1 MCSIKFSDGTELPVF
16 SIIAGS
22 GYVQGVNRETIQL
35 RIKRDATT
43 FEALDALTA
52 SSTNTNKIT
61 VISGDDQTVYDNYC
75 IRAELAVRPVVT
87 VAATDTA
94 PEPEQSEEM
103 YCVTLAQLTY
113 LEVQQAEQQAQI
125 DALTLAALGVK

>member
-1 MCSIKFSDGTELPVF
+1 MSSIKFSDGTELPVF
-16 SIIAGS
+16 SAIAGS
-22 GYVQGVNRETIQL
+22 TYVQGANRATIQL
-35 RIKRDATT
+35 QIKKDATT
-43 FEALDALTA
+43 FGALDTLTA
-52 SSTNTNKIT
+52 SSSDTSKIT

-94 PEPEQSEEM
+94 PEQSEEM

-125 DALTLAALGVK
+125 DALTLATLGVK